1 MQLKEQNS
9 ELVKSETFAY
19 IYKKI
24 LEGRIKDLQ
33 LIDLVFKY
41 FYGNPQQLFQL
52 HYQSVEPTRNPHKN
66 KVCYSCGNKGH
77 IKRSC
82 NLQGLTEEEEI
93 EFVFQKHRPVREELI
108 KKEVLIFFKEVLSE
122 CEDIP
127 DDIPYEEDPYED

>member
-9 ELVKSETFAY
+9 EILKSEPFAY

-24 LEGRIKDLQ
+24 LEGRIKNLQ

-41 FYGNPQQLFQL
+41 FYRNPQQLFQL

-82 NLQGLTEEEEI
+82 NLQGLTEEGEI
-93 EFVFQKHRPVREELI
+93 EFVFQKHRSVGEKLI
-108 KKEVLIFFKEVLSE
+108 KKRTIFLDEVL
-122 CEDIP
+122 
-127 DDIPYEEDPYED
+127 EEILLLYC